1 MLHKLRLFLLLSI
14 LFLFKTISAQIE
26 ESNIFIEAL
35 SKGDNKIAYG
45 LFDTLISSKIP
56 ESQLGV
62 IWSGLQTQAGKFI
75 KSSSPRLEENIV
87 YTPCE
92 FEKATLDLKL
102 VFNSKKKIIGFYFV
116 PASPAATYQKPL
128 YDLSNY
134 TVKELFIKTKNY
146 SLPAVLTT
154 PNGKVNVPLVILI
167 HGSGPEDKDES
178 IGPNKIFK
186 DLAAGLASKGIA
198 TLRYDKR
205 TKVYSSSL
213 KPDSVTIRE
222 EILDDAASAVNLVKT
237 FVEINKSEIYLLG
250 HSLGGMVAP
259 QIAQENNDLKGI
271 ILLAAN
277 ARPLQDL
284 LLEQTRYVLSL
295 DSLTDIEKTQI
306 EMLEKQVKNSES
318 SSLSLNTPSKEL
330 PMNIPARYWISLNKY
345 HQLETAAK
353 LKQRILILQG
363 ERDYQV
369 TMVDFNLWKK
379 NLSANKNVVFKLY
392 PKLNHLFIEGNN
404 KSAPKEYE
412 QPGNVAPYVIDD
424 ISQWINGK

>member
-14 LFLFKTISAQIE
+14 LFFFKTISAQIE

-45 LFDTLISSKIP
+45 LFDTIISSKIP

-75 KSSSPRLEENIV
+75 KSSSPRVEENIV

-92 FEKATLDLKL
+92 FEKTTLDLKL

-116 PASPAATYQKPL
+116 PASPAATYQKPV

-146 SLPAVLTT
+146 SLPAVLTA

-205 TKVYSSSL
+205 TKIYSSSL

-222 EILDDAASAVNLVKT
+222 EILDDAASAINLAKT

-259 QIAQENNDLKGI
+259 QIAQENKDLKGI
-271 ILLAAN
+271 VLLAAN

-295 DSLTDIEKTQI
+295 DSLTDIEIKQI

-318 SSLSLNTPSKEL
+318 SSLSYNTPSKEL
-330 PMNIPARYWISLNKY
+330 PMNIPAGYWISLNKY

-353 LKQRILILQG
+353 IKQRILILQG

-369 TMVDFNLWKK
+369 TMVDFNLWKT
-379 NLSANKNVVFKLY
+379 NLSANKNVDFKLY